1 MTELWFCGRC
11 HVVIADPNL
20 DDDSG
25 YDSGKILWCQVC
37 DTWREAVRVVIE
49 PKSSMGG
56 QDD

>member
-25 YDSGKILWCQVC
+25 YDSGKI
-37 DTWREAVRVVIE
+37 
-49 PKSSMGG
+49 
-56 QDD
+56 